1 MKSLESTAKE
11 ILELADV
18 TVNGKQ
24 PHDITVHDTR
34 LYKRVIR
41 DGELGLGESYM
52 DGWWDAPQ
60 VDMFVEHVLSADL
73 DQKVK
78 ITPGLVGSIAAAKLL
93 NQQTVKKAHKDVS
106 SHYDI
111 GNDLYEKMLDARMI
125 YTCAYWNGAKTLD
138 QAQENKLDLVCRKLQ
153 LKKGMTVLDLG
164 CGWGG
169 FAEYA
174 ADNYGVK
181 VTGVTLSAEQVKL
194 AKQRIKNPNVKVILK
209 DYRDIKGT
217 FDRVVSIG
225 ILEHVGL
232 KNYKT
237 FFEVCNQRLAP
248 GGVMLHHMIANN
260 HQDTP
265 KGSRWIRKYIFPGT
279 ELPTLIDFAKAIEWK
294 FVVEDVHNIGPDYD
308 KTLMAWHKNFVK
320 HYNQLDQDVY
330 DERFYRM
337 WNYYLLSIAA
347 TFRTRKIQLY
357 QIVMRRIETSDTYK
371 SVR

>member
-1 MKSLESTAKE
+1 MSIETTAKE
-11 ILELADV
+11 LLAIADIK
-18 TVNGKQ
+18 VNGKRPQ
-24 PHDITVHDTR
+24 DITVHDTR
-34 LYKRVIR
+34 MYKRVVR

-52 DGWWDAPQ
+52 DGWWDAPA
-60 VDMFVEHVLSADL
+60 VDQFVERLLGAEL
-73 DQKVK
+73 DQNVK
-78 ITPGLVGSIAAAKLL
+78 LTPGLVGSLTAAKLL
-93 NQQTVKKAHKDVS
+93 NQQTIQKASKDVS

-111 GNDLYEKMLDARMI
+111 GNDLYEKMLDSRMI

-153 LKKGMTVLDLG
+153 LKKGMTVLDIG

-169 FAEYA
+169 FAQYA
-174 ADNYGVK
+174 AEKYGVK
-181 VTGVTLSAEQVKL
+181 VTGVTLSAEQVAL
-194 AKQRIKNPNVKVILK
+194 AKKHVTNSNVKIMQK
-209 DYRDIKGT
+209 DYRDVTGT

-225 ILEHVGL
+225 MLEHVGL
-232 KNYKT
+232 KNFT
-237 FFEVCNQRLAP
+237 AFFETCNQRLATN
-248 GGVMLHHMIANN
+248 GMMLHHAIANN
-260 HQDTP
+260 HQYTP

-279 ELPTLIDFAKAIEWK
+279 ELPTLVDYAKAVESK
-294 FVVEDVHNIGPDYD
+294 FVIEDVHNIGPDYD

-320 HYNQLDQDVY
+320 HYPKLNHDIY